1 MSNVQ
6 QVNRFVQPT
15 GCPQQLAPVAESPMV
30 TSAPLTNPTT
40 MASNFSRVPMGGNFP
55 KDLENLNAFI
65 PPDCDLQGID
75 EILKEELATSNS
87 LNFDF

>member
-1 MSNVQ
+1 
-6 QVNRFVQPT
+6 
-15 GCPQQLAPVAESPMV
+15 
-30 TSAPLTNPTT
+30 